1 MGTTNDLYIKVSSAV
16 VSSAVNAVVETINKQ
31 QTFLMGDTEKLSS
44 IISSAISLMR
54 TMVTMDM
61 DLKSHD
67 YYRSNNSTL
76 LNINICLN

>member
-16 VSSAVNAVVETINKQ
+16 VLSAVNAVVETINKQ

-54 TMVTMDM
+54 TIVNMIWT
-61 DLKSHD
+61 
-67 YYRSNNSTL
+67 
-76 LNINICLN
+76 

>member
-54 TMVTMDM
+54 TIVNMDM

-76 LNINICLN
+76 LNINIRLN